1 MMNKE
6 SGGVSL
12 LIGVGAHDMGT
23 DEDEKE
29 LAAKAF
35 LKAIDKKDPKA
46 LVEAF
51 GELLDSCDSE
61 YSDEDEPKK
70 DSKADEDY

>member
-1 MMNKE
+1 MDKE
-6 SGGVSL
+6 MKGGIGI
-12 LIGVGAHDMGT
+12 LIGVEPHGE
-23 DEDEKE
+23 EDEKE

-35 LKAIDKKDPKA
+35 LKAIKRDDPKA

-51 GELLDSCDSE
+51 GELLDSFDCE
-61 YSDEDEPKK
+61 YDAADEPKK